1 MKSFREYLTESK
13 KTFKFK
19 VRVAN
24 SDMDNDLIDRI
35 ENALKQFDLISMT
48 KPKNH
53 PPEDRSFEFP
63 QCGICEVRDFDIEVN
78 YPTHDAAIQNA
89 IGSVRGLDHSRVRA
103 YTLDAYTAQMQ
114 QLDQIKKEKSKDKSA
129 ILTNDKLDAQEKPNL
144 SLDFVKELETRKYEF
159 AGDKTQKGETT
170 NDLPQ
175 GNVSPVGTTR
185 NKLPTVGR
193 KAKK

>member
-24 SDMDNDLIDRI
+24 SDMDNELVDRI
-35 ENALKQFDLISMT
+35 ETALKQFDLISMT

-63 QCGICEVRDFDIEVN
+63 QCGVCEVKDFDIEVN
-78 YPTHDAAIQNA
+78 YPTHDAAVQNA
-89 IGSVRGLDHSRVRA
+89 VGSVKGLDHARVRA
-103 YTLDAYTAQMQ
+103 YTSDAYTAHMQ
-114 QLDQIKKEKSKDKSA
+114 QLDQIKKEKSEKKTALLGNDNLESA
-129 ILTNDKLDAQEKPNL
+129 EKPNL

-159 AGDKTQKGETT
+159 ASGKTEKGSTT

-175 GNVSPVGTTR
+175 GNVSPVGTNK
-185 NKLPTVGR
+185 NKLPSVSKG
-193 KAKK
+193 AKK